1 MFNNLNFF
9 EILNKLSWNI
19 ILIYKIIFLIYK
31 INVLN

>member
-1 MFNNLNFF
+1 MYNNLNFF